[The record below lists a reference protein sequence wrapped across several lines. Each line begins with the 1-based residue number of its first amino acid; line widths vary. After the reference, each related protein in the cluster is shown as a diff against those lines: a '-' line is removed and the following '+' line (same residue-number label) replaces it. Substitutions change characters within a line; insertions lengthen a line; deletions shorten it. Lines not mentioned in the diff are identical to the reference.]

1 MASRAF
7 TLIELVLVLVVIGVL
22 AAFALP
28 RFVDLERQARISTLN
43 GVAGSM
49 RATIAIIQSKARA
62 QGLSPA
68 ASNPVSGG
76 NQSGYLVTTEAG
88 TSEVDWRNLC
98 PESRAEL
105 GDTLDMPDHIGL
117 SGSGGLQQ
125 QVTNQS
131 TWVGYDFNTC
141 TVIYDSFACTVT
153 VVTNGC

>member
-1 MASRAF
+1 MVSRAF

-49 RATIAIIQSKARA
+49 RATIAIVQSKARA
-62 QGLSPA
+62 QGLSPV

-76 NQSGYLVTTEAG
+76 NQSGFLVTTEAG

-105 GDTLDMPDHIGL
+105 GDTLAMPDHIGL
-117 SGSGGLQQ
+117 SGSSGLQQ

-141 TVIYDSFACTVT
+141 TVIYDSFACTVS